1 MKNLMRNLQ
10 CRKVSRLLW
19 DFSACR
25 LPEETMERIEKHLQR
40 CSSCRKE
47 CEQYQSAVDLMQVTR
62 RQPVPDSCVT
72 WYSVRSILEAEAQ
85 SRPRATV
92 RTKRTL
98 VPAGAAALALIVP
111 VLAIAFLLPALRP
124 GGTSQETVSPFLGTG
139 DGEAASKRSLA
150 HLAGNILV
158 DTIGNMRTE
167 EPSTPTVRTVSDTT
181 NEDDQPTYRKPRR
194 RFFRTWS
201 RPREQF
207 HVSLASTK
215 MQGDNRDSGMK
226 QVAMLDGGNGSAMQT
241 AQFNFVMTP
250 VSSTEDQQNN
260 YVMDTVSLTPQDTL
274 TAQNSGSTSAQGGAT
289 EKAVW

>member
-1 MKNLMRNLQ
+1 
-10 CRKVSRLLW
+10 
-19 DFSACR
+19 
-25 LPEETMERIEKHLQR
+25 MERIEKHLQR
-40 CSSCRKE
+40 CGSCRKE
-47 CEQYQSAVDLMQVTR
+47 CEQYQSAVDLMQATR

-85 SRPRATV
+85 SRPRVTV

-124 GGTSQETVSPFLGTG
+124 GGTSQETVSPVIGTG
-139 DGEAASKRSLA
+139 DREAASKRSLA
-150 HLAGNILV
+150 QLAGNIIV
-158 DTIGNMRTE
+158 DTIGTMQTE

-181 NEDDQPTYRKPRR
+181 NEDDQPTYRRHR
-194 RFFRTWS
+194 WRSFRTWS

-207 HVSLASTK
+207 HVSLASKSKT
-215 MQGDNRDSGMK
+215 QGDNRDSGMK